1 MRLLLV
7 GAVIAG
13 IIMLW
18 RYLRKTRRRKKRT
31 TPFAV
36 PPGVTIE
43 STRLLEEEEVALYS
57 LLQMAVQERYLV
69 FSQVPL
75 WSFVEVEA
83 EATVRS
89 DLLREIALKRV
100 DFALVHPGSCRV
112 EWVVQ
117 IEREPSQP
125 HHDARQ
131 QHVIESVLDAAGI
144 KLTKVQP
151 KKSHTLPDLTARLGI
166 TAEE

>member
-1 MRLLLV
+1 
-7 GAVIAG
+7 
-13 IIMLW
+13 MLW
-18 RYLRKTRRRKKRT
+18 RYLRKTRRRKTRA
-31 TPFAV
+31 TPFV
-36 PPGVTIE
+36 IPSGVTIE
-43 STRLLEEEEVALYS
+43 STRLLEQEEIALYS

-75 WSFVEVEA
+75 WSFVEIDA
-83 EATVRS
+83 EGKMRS

-100 DFALVHPGSCRV
+100 DFVLVHPGSCRV

-117 IEREPSQP
+117 IERESSPRHQ
-125 HHDARQ
+125 DER
-131 QHVIESVLDAAGI
+131 QHVIKSVLDAAGI
-144 KLTKVQP
+144 RLTTLQP

>member
-7 GAVIAG
+7 GTVIMG

-31 TPFAV
+31 TPFAI
-36 PPGVTIE
+36 PSGVTIE
-43 STRLLEEEEVALYS
+43 PIRLLEEEEIALYS

-75 WSFVEVEA
+75 WSFVEVDA

-89 DLLREIALKRV
+89 ALLREIALKRV
-100 DFALVHPGSCRV
+100 DFVLVHPGSCRV
-112 EWVVQ
+112 ECGA
-117 IEREPSQP
+117 IERQSSHLIMTNDSASSNRCSTQP
-125 HHDARQ
+125 
-131 QHVIESVLDAAGI
+131 GI
-144 KLTKVQP
+144 KLTTLQP
-151 KKSHTLPDLTARLGI
+151 KKSHTLPDLTA
-166 TAEE
+166 